1 MPRIAVRGADLHY
14 EERGT
19 GLEAVVFAHGLL
31 WNGGMF
37 DGQVEALSAAIAEL
51 LDGLR

>member
-19 GLEAVVFAHGLL
+19 GLEAVVL
-31 WNGGMF
+31 N
-37 DGQVEALSAAIAEL
+37 AAIAEL